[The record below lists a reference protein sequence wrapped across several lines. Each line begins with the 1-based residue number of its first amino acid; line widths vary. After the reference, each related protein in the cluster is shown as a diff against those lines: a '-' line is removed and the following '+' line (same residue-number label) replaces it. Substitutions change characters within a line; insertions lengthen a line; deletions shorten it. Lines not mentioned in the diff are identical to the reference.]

1 MVEEDIEIGITIT
14 PNIYLNIVD
23 CVVPFN
29 VDRITEVIPTDDGAI
44 IKMLE
49 PASLISSNLE
59 VFEYKVYNNSNKIK
73 EAIEDAK
80 FYKLEGLNRIKEIVK

>member
-1 MVEEDIEIGITIT
+1 MINEDIEIGVTIT
-14 PNIYLNIVD
+14 PNIYLTID
-23 CVVPFN
+23 GGIVPFN

-49 PASLISSNLE
+49 PTSLVSSNLE
-59 VFEYKVYNNSNKIK
+59 VFEYKVYNNSEKIK

-80 FYKLEGLNRIKEIVK
+80 YYKYEGINRIKELIK